1 MEAALKK
8 DRSGCILY
16 IYVDFWFVTD
26 NHDLPLR
33 HISIHENERLYSVE
47 IFIIFVMKILNLPW
61 TRQYNS
67 NSHLTDYCNRQTEQ
81 CSLK

>member
-33 HISIHENERLYSVE
+33 HISILENERLCIV
-47 IFIIFVMKILNLPW
+47 
-61 TRQYNS
+61 
-67 NSHLTDYCNRQTEQ
+67 
-81 CSLK
+81 

>member
-16 IYVDFWFVTD
+16 IYVDFWFATV

-33 HISIHENERLYSVE
+33 HISILENEKLYSVE
-47 IFIIFVMKILNLPW
+47 IFI
-61 TRQYNS
+61 
-67 NSHLTDYCNRQTEQ
+67 HLCNEDFRYT
-81 CSLK
+81 LDVTI